1 MEQSEFVD
9 RIISKYIID
18 EELRELLITHSQCV
32 ARKALEV
39 VNAKE
44 LLDRVD
50 LQFLYDAAMLH
61 DIGIVK
67 CNAPSI
73 YCHGS
78 LPYICHG
85 IAGSSILADEGV
97 GEPYRRICER
107 HTGSGVTAAEIVQN
121 SLPLPPRDFIPET
134 LEEKLVCYADKFFSK
149 SGDPRAEKSI
159 ERVMASISRHGE
171 QPLARFMALHR
182 LFSTD

>member
-18 EELRELLITHSQCV
+18 EELRELLITHSQYV
-32 ARKALEV
+32 ARKALDV

-73 YCHGS
+73 HCHGE

-85 IAGSSILADEGV
+85 IAGSSILTDEGV

-121 SLPLPPRDFIPET
+121 SLPLPPRDFLPET

-149 SGDPRAEKSI
+149 SGDPREEKSI
-159 ERVMASISRHGE
+159 ERVIASIRRHGE